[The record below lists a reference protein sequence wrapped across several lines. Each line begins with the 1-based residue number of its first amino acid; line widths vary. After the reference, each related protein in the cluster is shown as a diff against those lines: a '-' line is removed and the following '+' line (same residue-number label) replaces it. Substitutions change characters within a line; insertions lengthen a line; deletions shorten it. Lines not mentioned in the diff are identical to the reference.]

1 MKTKPRAVAPRK
13 APDGGRAQTRRDEII
28 QEAAKLFDREGYRA
42 ATLEELAAAV
52 GLAKPTLYHYFPTK
66 DAILYAIQDEFQ
78 AEIARRKAIREAK
91 GGTATEQLAYL
102 MTDIV
107 ELTDEM
113 PRHTRIFL
121 ELERE
126 LTPKQRSRVL
136 KRRKAFT
143 EEVKGMVAAAVE
155 SGEFVQADPSM
166 LAMAMLGMAS
176 WTYKW
181 FRPNGR
187 YTSTEIAQQFVKY
200 ITEGIVRRDRA
211 GPFHPPNGAPPEL

>member
-1 MKTKPRAVAPRK
+1 MMAKARAVTPSAAPE
-13 APDGGRAQTRRDEII
+13 GGRLQTRREEII
-28 QEAAKLFDREGYRA
+28 QEAAKLFDRDGYRA
-42 ATLEELAAAV
+42 ATLDDLAAAV

-66 DAILYAIQDEFQ
+66 DAILYAIHDEFQ
-78 AEIARRKAIREAK
+78 AEITRRKAIRDAK
-91 GGTATEQLAYL
+91 SGTAAEQLAYL
-102 MTDIV
+102 ITDIV

-113 PRHTRIFL
+113 PRHTSIFL

-143 EEVKGMVAAAVE
+143 DEVKAMVAEGIEA
-155 SGEFVQADPSM
+155 GEFVQADPSM

-187 YTSTEIAQQFVKY
+187 YTSTEIAQQFVKF
-200 ITEGIVRRDRA
+200 ITDGIVRKDASRRD
-211 GPFHPPNGAPPEL
+211 